1 MAGSPHEG
9 LAARNEEPVSD
20 EKPPLLVVKLGGAE
34 GLDIDGACADLAG
47 LARPPI
53 RTVVVHGGSAD
64 ATALGE
70 ALGRPARM
78 LTSPSGFVWR
88 YTDRAALETF
98 TMAVNGKR
106 NTLLVERLQAHGV
119 NALGLCGLDGRL
131 MIAAH
136 KTAVQSVEGGRR
148 RVIRDDFTGKVERV
162 NDGLLWLLLE
172 ADYLPVIA
180 PLALST
186 DGFAVNVDADRAAA
200 KIAAALEAD
209 TLLLLTAAPGLLSA
223 FPDQATLI
231 ADLPRGRLDEAMEF
245 AQGRMKKK
253 ILGAREALAGGVGRV
268 IIADG
273 RRPRPIS
280 DALAGMGT
288 TIQ

>member
-1 MAGSPHEG
+1 M
-9 LAARNEEPVSD
+9 SD
-20 EKPPLLVVKLGGAE
+20 KKQPILVVKLGGAE
-34 GLDIDGACADLAG
+34 GLDIEGACADLAA
-47 LARPPI
+47 LARPPV
-53 RTVVVHGGSAD
+53 RMVVVHGGSAD

-70 ALGRPARM
+70 ALGHPARM

-88 YTDRAALETF
+88 YTDRAALEIF

-106 NTLLVERLQAHGV
+106 NTLLVERLQAHGA
-119 NALGLCGLDGRL
+119 NALGLSGLDGRL

-148 RVIRDDFTGKVERV
+148 RVIRDDYTGRVELV
-162 NDGLLWLLLE
+162 NHGLLSLLLE

-200 KIAAALEAD
+200 KVAAALEAD
-209 TLLLLTAAPGLLSA
+209 TLVLLTAAPGLLSA
-223 FPDQATLI
+223 FPDENSLV
-231 ADLPRGRLDEAMEF
+231 ADLPRGRLDAAMDY

-253 ILGAREALAGGVGRV
+253 ILGAREALAGGVRRV

>member
-1 MAGSPHEG
+1 
-9 LAARNEEPVSD
+9 VSD
-20 EKPPLLVVKLGGAE
+20 KKQPILVVKLGGAE
-34 GLDIDGACADLAG
+34 GLDIEGACSDLAA
-47 LARPPI
+47 LARPPV
-53 RTVVVHGGSAD
+53 RMVVVHGGSAD

-119 NALGLCGLDGRL
+119 NALGLSGLDGRL

-148 RVIRDDFTGKVERV
+148 RVIRDDYTGRVEQV
-162 NDGLLWLLLE
+162 NQGLLILLLE

-200 KIAAALEAD
+200 KVASALEAD
-209 TLLLLTAAPGLLSA
+209 TLVLLTAAPGLLRA
-223 FPDQATLI
+223 FPDKDTLI
-231 ADLPRGRLDEAMEF
+231 ADLPRGRLDAAMDF

-253 ILGAREALAGGVGRV
+253 ILGAREALAGGVRRV

>member
-1 MAGSPHEG
+1 
-9 LAARNEEPVSD
+9 VSD
-20 EKPPLLVVKLGGAE
+20 KKQPILVVKLGGAE
-34 GLDIDGACADLAG
+34 GLDIEGACADLAA
-47 LARPPI
+47 LARPPV
-53 RTVVVHGGSAD
+53 RMVVVHGGSAD

-70 ALGRPARM
+70 ALGHPARM

-88 YTDRAALETF
+88 YTDRAALEIF

-106 NTLLVERLQAHGV
+106 NTLLVERLQAHGA
-119 NALGLCGLDGRL
+119 NALGLSGLDGRL

-148 RVIRDDFTGKVERV
+148 RVIRDDYTGRVELV
-162 NDGLLWLLLE
+162 NHGLLSLLLE

-200 KIAAALEAD
+200 KVAAAVEAD
-209 TLLLLTAAPGLLSA
+209 TLVLLTAAPGLLSA
-223 FPDQATLI
+223 FPDENSLV
-231 ADLPRGRLDEAMEF
+231 ADLPRGRLDAAMDY

-253 ILGAREALAGGVGRV
+253 ILGAREALAGGVRRV

>member
-1 MAGSPHEG
+1 VIDKKQPI
-9 LAARNEEPVSD
+9 
-20 EKPPLLVVKLGGAE
+20 LVVKLGGAE
-34 GLDIDGACADLAG
+34 GLDIEGACADLAAM
-47 LARPPI
+47 ARPPI
-53 RTVVVHGGSAD
+53 RMVVVHGGSAD

-70 ALGRPARM
+70 ALGHPARM

-88 YTDRAALETF
+88 YTDRAALEIF

-106 NTLLVERLQAHGV
+106 NTLLVERLQAHGA
-119 NALGLCGLDGRL
+119 NALGLSGLDGRL

-136 KTAVQSVEGGRR
+136 KTAVQSVEGGKR
-148 RVIRDDFTGKVERV
+148 RVIRDDYTGRVEQV
-162 NDGLLWLLLE
+162 NQGLLSLLLE
-172 ADYLPVIA
+172 ADYLPVVA

-200 KIAAALEAD
+200 KVAAAVEAD
-209 TLLLLTAAPGLLSA
+209 TLVLLTAAPGLLSA
-223 FPDQATLI
+223 FPDENSLI
-231 ADLPRGRLDEAMEF
+231 SELPRGRLDAAMDY

-253 ILGAREALAGGVGRV
+253 ILGAREALAGGVRRV

>member
-1 MAGSPHEG
+1 M
-9 LAARNEEPVSD
+9 SD
-20 EKPPLLVVKLGGAE
+20 KNHPILVVKLGGAE
-34 GLDIDGACADLAG
+34 GLDIEGACADLAA
-47 LARPPI
+47 LARPPV
-53 RTVVVHGGSAD
+53 RMVVVHGGSAD

-70 ALGRPARM
+70 ALGRPPRM

-119 NALGLCGLDGRL
+119 NALGLSGLDGRL
-131 MIAAH
+131 MIATH

-148 RVIRDDFTGKVERV
+148 RVIRDDYTGRVEQV
-162 NDGLLWLLLE
+162 NRGLLSLLLE

-200 KIAAALEAD
+200 KVAAALEAD
-209 TLLLLTAAPGLLSA
+209 TLVLLTAAPGLLRA
-223 FPDQATLI
+223 FPDEGTLI
-231 ADLPRGRLDEAMEF
+231 ADLPFGRLDAAMDF

-253 ILGAREALAGGVGRV
+253 ILGAREALAGGVRRV

>member
-1 MAGSPHEG
+1 M
-9 LAARNEEPVSD
+9 SD
-20 EKPPLLVVKLGGAE
+20 KKQPILVVKLGGAE
-34 GLDIDGACADLAG
+34 GLDIEGACADLAV
-47 LARPPI
+47 LARPPV
-53 RTVVVHGGSAD
+53 RMVVVHGGSAD

-70 ALGRPARM
+70 ALGHPPRM

-88 YTDRAALETF
+88 YTDRAALELF

-106 NTLLVERLQAHGV
+106 NTLLVERLQAHGA
-119 NALGLCGLDGRL
+119 NALGLSGLDGRL

-148 RVIRDDFTGKVERV
+148 RVIRDDYTGRVEQV
-162 NDGLLWLLLE
+162 NQGLLSLLLE
-172 ADYLPVIA
+172 SDYLPVIA

-200 KIAAALEAD
+200 KVASALEAD
-209 TLLLLTAAPGLLSA
+209 TLVLLTAAPGLLRA
-223 FPDQATLI
+223 FPDEDTLI
-231 ADLPRGRLDEAMEF
+231 ADLPRGRLDAAMDF

-253 ILGAREALAGGVGRV
+253 ILGAREALAGGVRRV